1 MAETPEEK
9 KERLRAQLARGREK
23 AAANRAAKAAEPE
36 PVAVDVPSADD
47 PQLDG
52 FDEFVLT
59 LDPEARKILSD
70 AQLMAIYS
78 AAQARA
84 DEEKKKA
91 AEKRAMERALGA
103 ARSQKG
109 LVPAEKADRLEW
121 QRRMA
126 EMVTFT
132 PDLPELGDIG
142 LRIDGQIYLHGR
154 EVTVT
159 RAQQDSYR
167 DIVWRARQAELDF
180 EGKGRLSHLRR
191 QIAGLDRNLAG
202 QIV

>member
-1 MAETPEEK
+1 M
-9 KERLRAQLARGREK
+9 
-23 AAANRAAKAAEPE
+23 
-36 PVAVDVPSADD
+36 VDVPKAGE
-47 PQLDG
+47 PQLEG
-52 FDEFVLT
+52 FDEFILT
-59 LDPEARKILSD
+59 LDPEARKILST
-70 AQLMAIYS
+70 AQLMAIYA
-78 AAQARA
+78 AAQERA
-84 DEEKKKA
+84 EEEKKKA

-142 LRIDGQIYLHGR
+142 LRIDGQVFLHGR

-159 RAQQDSYR
+159 RAQADSYR

-191 QIAGLDRNLAG
+191 QIAGLDRNLSG
-202 QIV
+202 QVV